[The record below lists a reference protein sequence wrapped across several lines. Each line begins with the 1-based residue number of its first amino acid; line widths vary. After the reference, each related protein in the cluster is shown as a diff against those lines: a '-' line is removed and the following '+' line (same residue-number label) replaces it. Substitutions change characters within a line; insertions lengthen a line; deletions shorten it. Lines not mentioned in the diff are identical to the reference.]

1 MGRRA
6 ALVAGGGSGVADA
19 DADAGTSSLDEQAAS
34 NSAMA
39 GSTSQNNLQRFDLKE
54 RLKFQILNRQP

>member
-1 MGRRA
+1 MGRLA
-6 ALVAGGGSGVADA
+6 ALVAGGGSGVAV
-19 DADAGTSSLDEQAAS
+19 ADAGELSLEEQAAS

-39 GSTSQNNLQRFDLKE
+39 GSTSQNNFQGFDLKE